1 MLNISMY
8 FSLST
13 GSGGGDREWRGEYGE
28 APRVGKVWV
37 GGRGGGGVE
46 AEATVLVHPS
56 TIRLSAE
63 RKWRG

>member
-37 GGRGGGGVE
+37 GGRGGVE
-46 AEATVLVHPS
+46 AEAAVLVHPS